1 MWENNKGS
9 WGQSRTYGGDWD
21 MTSYY
26 NTKTMLSRHMW
37 TSICESWDKKWR
49 YSWNIKFFCI
59 SNSVCP
65 NKYIFSLHCIL
76 MFFNVIN
83 LLPTLTLLKVFILVY
98 IKQVFKPYWL
108 SLKAMNLVFFIFL
121 VCMCAQLYVCA
132 QYDSVWPYGLQPAR
146 LLCPWDSLRRNT
158 GVCCHALLQ
167 GTFPTQGSNSCLL
180 RLPGLAGGFFT
191 TSATWETPF
200 ISYML

>member
-9 WGQSRTYGGDWD
+9 WGQSRTYRGDWD

-26 NTKTMLSRHMW
+26 NTKNMLSRYMW
-37 TSICESWDKKWR
+37 TSICESWDKKWH

-83 LLPTLTLLKVFILVY
+83 LLPTLTLLNVFILVY
-98 IKQVFKPYWL
+98 IKKVFKPYWL
-108 SLKAMNLVFFIFL
+108 SLKAMYLVFFIFL
-121 VCMCAQLYVCA
+121 VCVCAQLCMTLC
-132 QYDSVWPYGLQPAR
+132 DPMDCSPPGSSVHEILQERILECVAIPSSKEPSQPR
-146 LLCPWDSLRRNT
+146 D
-158 GVCCHALLQ
+158 
-167 GTFPTQGSNSCLL
+167 GTHVSC
-180 RLPGLAGGFFT
+180 LPGLAGGFFT

>member
-9 WGQSRTYGGDWD
+9 WGQSRTYRGDWD

-26 NTKTMLSRHMW
+26 NTKNMLSRYMW
-37 TSICESWDKKWR
+37 TSICESWDKKWH

-83 LLPTLTLLKVFILVY
+83 LLPTLTLLNVFILVY
-98 IKQVFKPYWL
+98 IKKVFKPYWL

-121 VCMCAQLYVCA
+121 VCVCSVV
-132 QYDSVWPYGLQPAR
+132 YDSVWPYGLQPTR
-146 LLCPWDSLRRNT
+146 LLCPRDSPRKNT
-158 GVCCHALLQ
+158 GVRCHALLQ

-180 RLPGLAGGFFT
+180 
-191 TSATWETPF
+191 STW
-200 ISYML
+200 IGRRVLYH